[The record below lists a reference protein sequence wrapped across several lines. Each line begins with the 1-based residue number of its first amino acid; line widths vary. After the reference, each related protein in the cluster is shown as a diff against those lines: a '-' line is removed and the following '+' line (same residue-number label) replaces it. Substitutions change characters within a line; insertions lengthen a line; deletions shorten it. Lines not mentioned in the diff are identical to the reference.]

1 LILSGILG
9 GFYVVEF
16 GKCGF
21 LWVGGIGEN
30 LRERERERGGGVIGR
45 CGAAIN
51 RKKKNR
57 LGCEM
62 SLYFFGL

>member
-1 LILSGILG
+1 
-9 GFYVVEF
+9 
-16 GKCGF
+16 
-21 LWVGGIGEN
+21 
-30 LRERERERGGGVIGR
+30 VIGR

>member
-1 LILSGILG
+1 MG
-9 GFYVVEF
+9 GWNRRELER
-16 GKCGF
+16 K
-21 LWVGGIGEN
+21 
-30 LRERERERGGGVIGR
+30 RERERGGVIGR